1 MSDLLLADLARAAG
15 LAVDWIDA
23 NGRSQRV
30 TPQVLH
36 NVLQALG
43 YPCATA
49 AQIADS
55 LQQATGQQPLPPL
68 LTADQAQPLPLN
80 AYFQAHTPYRIILE
94 DGSHLDGQLDSAARL
109 PGINAIGYQQLQIA
123 EQSLTLA
130 VAPAHCFSMQ
140 DLVGHAQPRTW
151 GLTAQVYALRRAGDG
166 GMGDTLALEQLVR
179 AAAERGADAVAI
191 SPLHAMFSADPQ
203 RFSPYSPSSR
213 LFLNVLHSAPTTV
226 LGAAAVQAAID
237 RTGLAPELQ
246 RLEHLHLLDWPE
258 AIEAKQW
265 LLHALCEDFFSPSTA
280 ASAALQQD
288 FQTFRQAGGEAL
300 ENHCR
305 FEALYAEQALEGGP
319 HGWQSWPE
327 ALRDPNGAA
336 VDRFAAEHQPD
347 IRFHCFAQWLIAR
360 CLQHTQHAARAA
372 GMGIGL
378 IADLAVGA
386 DGGGSQAWS
395 RQDELLATL
404 SVGAPPD
411 ILNRTGQG
419 WGVSAF
425 SPQGLRRN
433 GFRAFIEMLRANFA
447 YAGGVRIDHV
457 MGLSRLWLIPAG
469 AQPHEGA
476 YLHYPEVDLLRLLAL
491 ESWRHR
497 ALVLGEDLGTVPE
510 GFNHLLEARRILGTR
525 VLLFEQ
531 SPDGPFKP
539 AHTWCDTAMAT
550 TTTHDL
556 PTMAGWWRGRDLD
569 WQLQLGMLIEANQQ
583 QFLQERACNREY
595 LTQALAADA
604 QPDAPPMVQPG
615 VQTDAQTTAKAEPH
629 SARPTALTPSAM
641 VDGCIAFIGH
651 TPAPLVLVP
660 MEDVL
665 GLEEQANVPG
675 SSANHPNWRRR
686 WPGESAKLLDGETA
700 ERRVNLVK
708 QARAQASQH
717 IKHLNETVSRDAHDP
732 TQSHP

>member
-1 MSDLLLADLARAAG
+1 MSDLLLANLARAVG

-49 AQIADS
+49 AQIAES
-55 LQQATGQQPLPPL
+55 LQQAIGQQPLPPL
-68 LTADQAQPLPLN
+68 LSADQAEPLCLN
-80 AYFQAHTPYRIILE
+80 AYFQAHTPYRITLE
-94 DGSHLDGQLDSAARL
+94 DGSHLDGRLDSAAQL
-109 PGINAIGYQQLQIA
+109 PGISAIGYQQLQIA
-123 EQSLTLA
+123 EQCLTLA

-151 GLTAQVYALRRAGDG
+151 GFTAQVYALRRAGDG
-166 GMGDTLALEQLVR
+166 GLGDTLALEQLVR
-179 AAAERGADAVAI
+179 AAAEHGADAVAI

-226 LGAAAVQAAID
+226 LGAAAVQAAIH
-237 RTGLAPELQ
+237 RTGLGPELQ
-246 RLEHLHLLDWPE
+246 RLEQLHLLDWPA
-258 AIEAKQW
+258 AIEAKQC
-265 LLHALCEDFFSPSTA
+265 LLHSLCEDFFAPGTS

-305 FEALYAEQALEGGP
+305 FEALHAAQAVQGGP

-327 ALRDPNGAA
+327 ALRDPTGAA
-336 VDRFAAEHQPD
+336 VARFAAEHQTD

-360 CLQHTQHAARAA
+360 CLQHTQHSARAA

-395 RQDELLATL
+395 RQDELLSTL

-411 ILNRTGQG
+411 ILNRAGQG

-457 MGLSRLWLIPAG
+457 MGLLRLWLIPAG
-469 AQPHEGA
+469 AQSHEGA
-476 YLHYPEVDLLRLLAL
+476 YLHYPLADLLRLLAL

-531 SPDGPFKP
+531 HADGRFK
-539 AHTWCDTAMAT
+539 ASHTWTDTAMAT

-556 PTMAGWWRGRDLD
+556 PTMAGWWLGRDLD
-569 WQLQLGMLIEANQQ
+569 WHLQLGMMVEADQQ
-583 QFLQERACNREY
+583 HFLQERAHNREY
-595 LTQALAADA
+595 LAQALAADA
-604 QPDAPPMVQPG
+604 QPAAPSIVQAD
-615 VQTDAQTTAKAEPH
+615 VQTDAQTAGQAVPPG
-629 SARPTALTPSAM
+629 ALPTALSPAAM

-651 TPAPLVLVP
+651 TPAPLVLIP

-665 GLEEQANVPG
+665 GLQEQANVPG
-675 SSANHPNWRRR
+675 SSDNHPNWRRR
-686 WPGESAKLLDGETA
+686 WPGASAELLHGETP
-700 ERRVNLVK
+700 ERRLNVLK

-717 IKHLNETVSRDAHDP
+717 AKHPTETARGDAHDP
-732 TQSHP
+732 TQIHP